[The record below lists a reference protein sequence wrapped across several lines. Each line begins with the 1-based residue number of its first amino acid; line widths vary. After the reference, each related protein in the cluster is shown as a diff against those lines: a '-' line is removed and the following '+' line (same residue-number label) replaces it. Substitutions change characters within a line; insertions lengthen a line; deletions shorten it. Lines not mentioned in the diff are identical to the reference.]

1 MFAEVAYHAIVS
13 EEMQFHGV
21 KQPDGSDTWHLVD
34 APLALRSVSGRQI
47 LYGARLRAWD
57 ETPPAD
63 RCHLC
68 LRHVGDR

>member
-1 MFAEVAYHAIVS
+1 VAYPATVA
-13 EEMQFHGV
+13 EEMELHGV
-21 KQPDGSDTWHLVD
+21 LQPDGSDTWHLVN
-34 APLALRSVSGRQI
+34 APLAMRAVCGSQI

-68 LRHVGDR
+68 LRHLDDS